1 MGLHDSRWSGS
12 GGSHFWRFQTSC
24 QSNLPSFIGESIV
37 FARWCQCASLSETW
51 FLGLREPALRTA
63 SQSVQPFM
71 QGSLVY
77 SGCRGPV
84 NGHVSALLL
93 KCRAMPTR
101 WTVRFTWRTTWC
113 WICSASRKLTPSTCW
128 NDRSSS
134 FRTTPPSLHSSTVCS
149 CSCLHIFIT
158 FYILGSF
165 ILFVSRSL

>member
-1 MGLHDSRWSGS
+1 MTVVEVEVAVLIC
-12 GGSHFWRFQTSC
+12 GGSKEVARVICHPAWVNQSYSPDGASMHPCLRHDFLAYTSLLWEPQLSQFSHF
-24 QSNLPSFIGESIV
+24 
-37 FARWCQCASLSETW
+37 
-51 FLGLREPALRTA
+51 
-63 SQSVQPFM
+63 
-71 QGSLVY
+71 

-113 WICSASRKLTPSTCW
+113 WICFASRKLTPSTCW